1 MEKLNRSLVV
11 VTLLL
16 LLLAIGPFRQ
26 TLEAARAPVTC
37 AEYAQRWEMFAA
49 IGAFSFALIPGFQ
62 PIAIAYGAVAL
73 GAKAYQVIAC

>member
-11 VTLLL
+11 VTLVL
-16 LLLAIGPFRQ
+16 LLLAVGPFRR
-26 TLEAARAPVTC
+26 TLEASPAPTTC

-49 IGAFSFALIPGFQ
+49 IGAFSFALMPGMQ

-73 GAKAYQVIAC
+73 GAKVYQVIAC